1 MKILVIGG
9 TGKVGA
15 ALVSYL
21 VDEGADVTVLSKSEN
36 RRHLVPEKAQTTIG
50 DIVSDP
56 RSLRT
61 QFEGADAVF
70 MVNKAGSTEAIEG
83 MLAVRLAQEAGIERF
98 VYQTAHLL
106 DELAYL
112 PHLAAKFAIRK
123 AIELSGMD
131 YTFIA
136 PNHFFQNDEIT
147 QRALLERDVY
157 LTPLGAVGCD
167 GVDTRDIAAVAAKV
181 LLSAGHSRRTYNV
194 VGPERIVSDAAAR
207 MWSEALG
214 REIRVGSLEEWQD
227 FTRPFMP
234 AWMHYD
240 LSLMYEDFAQRGMR
254 GTPDDLA
261 QVTALLGRSPRR
273 YRDFVADRAAE
284 MRGAAA

>member
-1 MKILVIGG
+1 ML
-9 TGKVGA
+9 
-15 ALVSYL
+15 
-21 VDEGADVTVLSKSEN
+21 
-36 RRHLVPEKAQTTIG
+36 
-50 DIVSDP
+50 
-56 RSLRT
+56 
-61 QFEGADAVF
+61 
-70 MVNKAGSTEAIEG
+70 NKASVTEAIEG
-83 MLAVRLAQEAGIERF
+83 MLAVRLAQEAGVERF

-123 AIELSGMD
+123 AVELSGMD

-136 PNHFFQNDEIT
+136 PNHFFQNDELT
-147 QRALLERDVY
+147 QRALLERNVY

-181 LLSAGHSRRTYNV
+181 LLSSEHSGRTYNV
-194 VGPERIVSDAAAR
+194 VGPERLVSEAAAS

-227 FTRPFMP
+227 ATRPFMP

-240 LSLMYEDFAQRGMR
+240 LSLMYADFAQRGMC
-254 GTPDDLA
+254 GAPDDLE
-261 QVTALLGRSPRR
+261 QVTALLGRAPRG
-273 YRDFVADRAAE
+273 YRDFVADRLAQ
-284 MRGAAA
+284 MRSVEA